1 MKRLVNRTPKWLR
14 LVLVLLSTV
23 LLLWI
28 WWQMAD
34 YPRLTPRGAL
44 HQLERRCQYEQSTL
58 LTTMDAYRQS
68 TRYGSSVVIGVT
80 ETRLHL
86 AHLTKTGLF
95 WRPERSDGMVS
106 IPLDESNTLG
116 ILPWDVR
123 LGHTLSP
130 RHAALFLYAPQ
141 RLAVSGTA
149 AVHIIPD
156 NNAMTYSYYGTLTR
170 QENGLFLFEIS
181 HEIGESNHLVSH
193 ALEQLFEELQGSP
206 RVRPRKELR
215 LEAQLFDQSGREV
228 LNIEKI
234 YPSTETQ

>member
-1 MKRLVNRTPKWLR
+1 MKHLVNRIPKWLR
-14 LVLVLLSTV
+14 LALVLTSTV

-34 YPRLTPRGAL
+34 YPRLTSRGAL
-44 HQLERRCQYEQSTL
+44 RQLEHRCQYEQSTL
-58 LTTMDAYRQS
+58 LTTVDTYRQS
-68 TRYGSSVVIGVT
+68 TRYSSSAVIGAT

-95 WRPERSDGMVS
+95 WRPEPSDGVVS
-106 IPLDESNTLG
+106 IPRDGHDTLG
-116 ILPWDVR
+116 ILPWDTWF
-123 LGHTLSP
+123 GSTTLP
-130 RHAALFLYAPQ
+130 GHAALFLYAPQ
-141 RLAVSGTA
+141 RQAVSGTA
-149 AVHIIPD
+149 AIHIIPD

-181 HEIGESNHLVSH
+181 HEIGEINHLVSH
-193 ALEQLFEELQGSP
+193 ALEQLFNELQGSP
-206 RVRPRKELR
+206 RVRPRKEIR

-234 YPSTETQ
+234 YPATETQ